1 MNKVFILFS
10 IIICL
15 IGINVS
21 FSQKTE
27 RIGFVNMD
35 YILSNMEDYKLAN
48 QQLEEKISKW
58 KTEIEISKVKINILK
73 DSLEIERPLLTF
85 DIIQDRESEIK
96 FEEKQLN
103 DYQIK
108 RFGVNGDWVV
118 QELILINLF
127 KIKY

>member
-1 MNKVFILFS
+1 
-10 IIICL
+10 
-15 IGINVS
+15 
-21 FSQKTE
+21 
-27 RIGFVNMD
+27 MD
-35 YILSNMEDYKLAN
+35 YILSNMEDYKTAN

-58 KTEIEISKVKINILK
+58 KTEIEVSKVKINILK

-85 DIIQDRESEIK
+85 DIIEDRESEIE

-118 QELILINLF
+118 QELILIKPIQDQVLKVVQTMTTNKSQKVIFEILL
-127 KIKY
+127 KYDKNATVHV